1 MRIIIILI
9 CKTKKEIIEFLDNV
23 KNIDN
28 NNFRLIERNV
38 EKDKHPYK
46 LLNILEY
53 DFTDLII
60 FIKSLT
66 YQDYLRCQ
74 IDSKNSFLFMYC
86 FIKTIQDIIVYIK
99 LSIVNNND
107 TIVYIISFHKA
118 QYDELILR
126 PFKED

>member
-1 MRIIIILI
+1 
-9 CKTKKEIIEFLDNV
+9 
-23 KNIDN
+23 
-28 NNFRLIERNV
+28 
-38 EKDKHPYK
+38 
-46 LLNILEY
+46 
-53 DFTDLII
+53 
-60 FIKSLT
+60 
-66 YQDYLRCQ
+66 
-74 IDSKNSFLFMYC
+74 MYF